1 MNNFHDLLVHNRV
14 MTEVHHTKTCRETNS
29 EIALCIV
36 INLEKKRLLFFFLE
50 IKKREHKSHLPFS
63 FDFSVIS

>member
-1 MNNFHDLLVHNRV
+1 